1 LKDIA
6 LRQIGTLPEEREARY
21 LADHLLT
28 LGVTTQLRP
37 ESGGWGVWVL
47 DENRLPQARQEFE
60 DYRNRPDDMR
70 FRAAARTAETIRRE
84 AKRIE
89 AEHRKNSR
97 KVTDTWDRTPFR
109 RRPLTVILVALSV
122 FVFLLLQRPRTR
134 AIVIDKLAF
143 TSPIPKV
150 DVQGQE
156 RPDPLGIDDIAH
168 GELWRLITPIFL
180 HADLPHIVFNMWWLI
195 SLGTVIETRR
205 GTKLFAALVVFSAI
219 ASNVGEYVYDMKSLG
234 HPVLFGGMSGVN
246 YALFGYVWMK
256 GRHEPE
262 QGMILHPI
270 TVQSMLFWLVICMT
284 GAVGDIANA
293 AHVVGIV
300 AGMLFGLARL

>member
-1 LKDIA
+1 
-6 LRQIGTLPEEREARY
+6 LRQIGTLPGEREARY

-28 LGVTTQLRP
+28 LGVNTQLRP

-60 DYRNRPDDMR
+60 DYRSRPDDPR
-70 FRAAARTAETIRRE
+70 FRAAAQTAETIRRE

-89 AEHRKNSR
+89 ALHRKNSR
-97 KVTDTWDRTPFR
+97 SLRDTWDRTPFR
-109 RRPLTVILVALSV
+109 RRPLTIILVGISV
-122 FVFLLLQRPRTR
+122 FVFLLLKMPETR
-134 AIVIDKLAF
+134 VIVTDKLAF
-143 TSPIPKV
+143 TSIIPKV

-168 GELWRLITPIFL
+168 GEVWRLVTPIFL
-180 HADLPHIVFNMWWLI
+180 HANLLHLVFNIWWLMN
-195 SLGTVIETRR
+195 LGTIIETRR
-205 GTKLFAALVVFSAI
+205 GTKIFAALVIFAAI
-219 ASNVGEYVYDMKSLG
+219 TSNVGEHVFDLKFIG

-256 GRHEPE
+256 GRYEPE
-262 QGMILHPI
+262 QGMILHPS
-270 TVQSMLFWLVICMT
+270 TVQTMLFWLVLCMT

-293 AHVVGIV
+293 AHVVGMV
-300 AGMLFGLARL
+300 AGMLFGMARL